1 MCCGF
6 VRPQRRGRPE
16 PARPD
21 LSNAPAWLLPSL
33 QVKPS
38 SPSVTAPDP
47 SEHSYPFTGSFPQTG
62 QGLYL
67 THPGIATRSG
77 THRCILRHGQL
88 TEVLATLL
96 INPWP
101 PEPH

>member
-1 MCCGF
+1 MHCGF
-6 VRPQRRGRPE
+6 VRPQRHGRPE

-47 SEHSYPFTGSFPQTG
+47 SEHSYPFTGSFPQTR

-67 THPGIATRSG
+67 HTLGSPQDLVRTGAYSG
-77 THRCILRHGQL
+77 T
-88 TEVLATLL
+88 A
-96 INPWP
+96 N
-101 PEPH
+101 